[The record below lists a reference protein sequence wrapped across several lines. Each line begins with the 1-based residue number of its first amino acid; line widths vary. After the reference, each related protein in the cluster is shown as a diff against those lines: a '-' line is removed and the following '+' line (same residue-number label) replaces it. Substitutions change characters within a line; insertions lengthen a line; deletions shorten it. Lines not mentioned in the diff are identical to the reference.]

1 MRTARL
7 VSGTALVLGIVALT
21 VVSRAVGASS
31 LAKPQRSSARDI
43 LDLNGHP
50 LNPFGA
56 AGTANV
62 IFFVATDCPISNS
75 YAPEIQRICKDYG
88 PRGVGCSLIY
98 EDLDLPGVNLEV
110 SVRKH
115 LQEYR
120 YDAIPTAIDTSR
132 AIAKRAKA
140 SVTPEAVVVDR
151 AGKIRYRGRIDT
163 FYAALGKPRREVTE
177 HDVRDALDAVLAGR
191 SVSKPE
197 TEALG
202 CFIADP
208 SLLRK

>member
-1 MRTARL
+1 
-7 VSGTALVLGIVALT
+7 LVLGILALT
-21 VVSRAVGASS
+21 VVSRAVGLSNA
-31 LAKPQRSSARDI
+31 ATPQRSSAGGVV
-43 LDLNGHP
+43 DLNGHP
-50 LNPFGA
+50 LNPFVA
-56 AGTANV
+56 TGTANV
-62 IFFVATDCPISNS
+62 IFFVATDCPVSNS

-88 PRGVGCSLIY
+88 PRGVGCALIY
-98 EDLDLPGVNLEV
+98 EDLDLPGLHLEA
-110 SVRKH
+110 SVRRH

-120 YDAIPTAIDTSR
+120 YDDIPAAIDTSR

-151 AGKIRYRGRIDT
+151 AGKVRYRGRIDN

-202 CFIADP
+202 CFIAD
-208 SLLRK
+208 SALLRK